1 MSYSM
6 EQLPNKRWGIYA
18 QEKLLA
24 TFGCHDQ
31 CLKVLNL
38 LQTKMIL
45 VAKNNQVLALLPKQ
59 AA

>member
-1 MSYSM
+1 MSYSI
-6 EQLPNKRWGIYA
+6 EQLPNQRWGIYA
-18 QEKLLA
+18 QKKLLA
-24 TFGCHDQ
+24 TFGSRET

-45 VAKNNQVLALLPKQ
+45 IGKRNQVMAQLQKQ

>member
-1 MSYSM
+1 M